1 MPNYRTTVGPDGS
14 VTLPAALRKKL
25 RMHEG
30 AEVEFFL
37 TLDGDVFFHAITG
50 KAKDWM
56 GMAEIEVRSPPLSIR
71 EMDAGIAEAV
81 VEKYRRVQ
89 RQSSRDKKSSRRP
102 AAE

>member
-1 MPNYRTTVGPDGS
+1 VPHYRATIGADGS
-14 VTLPAALRKKL
+14 LTLPATMRKKL
-25 RMHEG
+25 RIADG

-50 KAKDWM
+50 KAKDWK
-56 GMAEIEVRSPPLSIR
+56 GMFAKGLRSPPLSIE

-89 RQSSRDKKSSRRP
+89 RQSARDKKSSRRP